1 MVERG
6 GKWDCTRTEAT
17 RHSMGPDLSFVICH
31 LSFVICHLSFVICHL
46 SFVSGQWSVVSGQWS
61 VVSGQWSVG
70 KWGSGEVGK
79 WGSGE
84 VGILAS
90 LPKWSFCAKKPRALG
105 SGRLNG
111 ALGQLKRGYRPQ
123 WGGNVYRPQWP
134 NGAAMSFAPNGAATI

>member
-6 GKWDCTRTEAT
+6 GKWDCTRIEAT
-17 RHSMGPDLSFVICH
+17 RHSMGPDLSFVIC
-31 LSFVICHLSFVICHL
+31 
-46 SFVSGQWSVVSGQWS
+46 QWSVVSGQW
-61 VVSGQWSVG
+61 
-70 KWGSGEVGK
+70 GSR
-79 WGSGE
+79 E

-123 WGGNVYRPQWP
+123 WGGNVFRPEWGSNNLAQ
-134 NGAAMSFAPNGAATI
+134 GRAQ